1 MKREACTA
9 GAAAG
14 FASTHT
20 LSKTRNHN
28 DNSLKLSLEAAPAGG
43 SVLLHCDAP
52 VISGGEVHSIGSLIS
67 EVLPSARRMVVDLSG
82 VLAIDTSALGEL
94 VLMQMWADAAGYTL
108 TFASPSKSVSGL
120 LENTNLVSVLDL
132 YSSVDA
138 AIAALHQ
145 EGVQSA

>member
-14 FASTHT
+14 FASAHAS
-20 LSKTRNHN
+20 SKTRNHN
-28 DNSLKLSLEAAPAGG
+28 DNALKLSLEAAPAGG
-43 SVLLHCDAP
+43 AVVLHCDAP
-52 VISGGEVHSIGSLIS
+52 VISGGEAHSIGSLIS

-108 TFASPSKSVSGL
+108 TFASPRKSVGGL
-120 LENTNLVSVLDL
+120 LENTNLVSILDL

-145 EGVQSA
+145 EEVQSA